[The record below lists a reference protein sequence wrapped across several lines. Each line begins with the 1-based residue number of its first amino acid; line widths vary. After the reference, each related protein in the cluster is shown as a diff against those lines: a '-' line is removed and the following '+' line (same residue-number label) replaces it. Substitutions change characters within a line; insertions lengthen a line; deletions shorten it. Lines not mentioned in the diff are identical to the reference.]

1 MGFGRAGTATR
12 PGERRRER
20 VSTAMVPIQSNSA
33 YSNVVSE
40 VGPQTEVVAQLRRD
54 QHVKA
59 ARKSPDIPS
68 APSTCLKMERL
79 TG

>member
-12 PGERRRER
+12 PGKRRSER
-20 VSTAMVPIQSNSA
+20 VNTAMVLVQSNST

-59 ARKSPDIPS
+59 VRKSPDIPS
-68 APSTCLKMERL
+68 ALSTCLKMERL
-79 TG
+79 TD